1 MTDQQNVLN
10 LQVSDN
16 PRRESL
22 RRGWELLAICL
33 GFFPPSDTFQPYLLG
48 FIQKHRDPNMDF
60 PEVGR
65 WPIHVQVI
73 LTPPEVFQV
82 SNCQMNSEAKM
93 S

>member
-1 MTDQQNVLN
+1 MFYNV
-10 LQVSDN
+10 QVSDN

-33 GFFPPSDTFQPYLLG
+33 GFFPPSETFQPYLQG
-48 FIQKHRDPNMDF
+48 FIQKHNNPNMDF

-65 WPIHVQVI
+65 WPLYVQVETSDI
-73 LTPPEVFQV
+73 HEHVKLAITIIHFVR
-82 SNCQMNSEAKM
+82 SS